1 MAIVY
6 VDSNATG
13 SNNGTNWGNAYTTL
27 QAGLTAWTTSD
38 ILWVA
43 HNHSETFASSNTLTS
58 VNSGR
63 LHPCVLYRVN
73 SGTDLYDPSPLDGT
87 DTAQIIGTTTS
98 QPLTFN
104 FSGSW
109 FGFSFEWGDY
119 VKVNPSLE
127 CYFEDCD
134 ISYGIQTSTFAYLD
148 LSDVTG
154 ATFKNCLI
162 KNIWGADSYIITQS
176 AGNVL
181 FIGCE
186 FNVNDNPATGFIQPL
201 SAAFG
206 SRFKAIDCDFTALS
220 ENILV
225 DTSDFSASSLTE
237 NSVYEFINC
246 KMKSGYLL
254 WDNTMDVT
262 GGRILARGCSS
273 SDKSYINESVTD
285 TGEVLTSATA
295 YHDNGFL
302 SSDDLSRLSQ
312 VITPGSR
319 CDFARPLSSAKI
331 SGIVDATG
339 SKTFTVELVE
349 NFTTALTKQE
359 CWLDLYY
366 YDSASNTN
374 HKVDTSTRE
383 FAKLTYTA
391 LAAGTGLDNWTG
403 EPASSRSVKIEVTVT
418 VNKTGYYYGIV
429 HVGKY
434 EAGKVVHVDPMLEVA

>member
-162 KNIWGADSYIITQS
+162 KNIWGADSYIVTQS

-186 FNVNDNPATGFIQPL
+186 FNVNDKQIGNIRL
-201 SAAFG
+201 
-206 SRFKAIDCDFTALS
+206 LEE
-220 ENILV
+220 ENIIDDRKVKLGDIFTKEKIRIQYEYDFGDCWEHIIELEKILPKEKNKKYPVCTDGERNCPHEDCGGV
-225 DTSDFSASSLTE
+225 DGY
-237 NSVYEFINC
+237 YE
-246 KMKSGYLL
+246 Y
-254 WDNTMDVT
+254 
-262 GGRILARGCSS
+262 
-273 SDKSYINESVTD
+273 
-285 TGEVLTSATA
+285 
-295 YHDNGFL
+295 
-302 SSDDLSRLSQ
+302 
-312 VITPGSR
+312 
-319 CDFARPLSSAKI
+319 
-331 SGIVDATG
+331 
-339 SKTFTVELVE
+339 
-349 NFTTALTKQE
+349 
-359 CWLDLYY
+359 
-366 YDSASNTN
+366 
-374 HKVDTSTRE
+374 
-383 FAKLTYTA
+383 
-391 LAAGTGLDNWTG
+391 
-403 EPASSRSVKIEVTVT
+403 VKIIK
-418 VNKTGYYYGIV
+418 NKNHPEYKEMMQWLGSGKFDLEYFNIKEKNKELRDLENYIKGY
-429 HVGKY
+429 K
-434 EAGKVVHVDPMLEVA
+434 D